1 MKHTYGK
8 NFWMLAIS
16 MFFFMTSFNLIIP
29 ELNDFITAL
38 DGENYKGY
46 IFILFSITA
55 AFSRPISGKLSDNL
69 GRKPV
74 MYMGVVFGALSCL
87 LYPLTTSVFLFLALR
102 MMHGFS
108 AGFHPTGATA
118 LVTDI
123 LPADKR
129 GQGMGIWGVFI
140 SLGFGIGQSLGSKIE
155 QLFGLNNLFLIAT
168 GVTLIAG
175 ILLAKVKETLPKSQ
189 RVPFSFKLLTFNWQD
204 VFEPTVLPSAIV
216 MFLSAACSGVVF
228 VLTPDLA
235 KFLEIENKG
244 AYFTFYAAS
253 TILVRLFTSSL
264 SDNIGRRKAMI
275 LGMVLLIVA
284 MLLTGFAKTETT
296 FIIAA
301 LLFGIST
308 GISSPTL
315 MAWMGDLSNV
325 KRRGA
330 GSGTIFIAL
339 ELGIMLGSGITLITY
354 DNTINTMMITFS
366 IAAFIAFLALIY
378 LIWHLMRRTSMT

>member
-1 MKHTYGK
+1 MKSTYGK
-8 NFWMLAIS
+8 NFWMLAVS

-29 ELNDFITAL
+29 ELNDFITRL

-55 AFSRPISGKLSDNL
+55 AISRPISGKLSDNL

-74 MYMGVVFGALSCL
+74 MYLGVIFGGLSCL

-123 LPADKR
+123 LPPNRR

-140 SLGFGIGQSLGSKIE
+140 SLGFGVGQSLGSKIE

-168 GVTLIAG
+168 GVTVFAG
-175 ILLAKVKETLPKSQ
+175 ILLFKVKETLPKEQ
-189 RVPFSFKLLTFNWQD
+189 RVPFSMKLLLFNWKD
-204 VFEPTVLPSAIV
+204 VFEPSVLPSAIV
-216 MFLSAACSGVVF
+216 MFLSASCSGVVF

-253 TILVRLFTSSL
+253 TILVRLFTGSL

-275 LGMVLLIVA
+275 LGMALLIVA
-284 MLLTGFAKTETT
+284 MLLTGFAKTEFT
-296 FIIAA
+296 FIFAA

-315 MAWMGDLSNV
+315 MAWMGDLSDI

-354 DNTINTMMITFS
+354 DNTLNSMLLTFS
-366 IAAFIAFLALIY
+366 IAAFIAFLALVY
-378 LIWHLMRRTSMT
+378 LTWHLARRTSIT